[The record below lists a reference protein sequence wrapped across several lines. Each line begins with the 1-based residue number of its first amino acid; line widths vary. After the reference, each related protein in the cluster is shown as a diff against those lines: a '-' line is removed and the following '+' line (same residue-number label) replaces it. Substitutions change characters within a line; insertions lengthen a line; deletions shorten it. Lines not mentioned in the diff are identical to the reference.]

1 MSVTV
6 GEFAEFA
13 VSRGIEPLG
22 LLDLLLS
29 YGKEFGGVCL
39 KCSAQ
44 LEERGHGDLAA
55 VI

>member
-6 GEFAEFA
+6 GEFAQFA
-13 VSRGIEPLG
+13 VDRGMKPLE

-29 YGKEFGGVCL
+29 YGEQLGGVCL

-44 LEERGHGDLAA
+44 LEERGHRDLT
-55 VI
+55 VVV